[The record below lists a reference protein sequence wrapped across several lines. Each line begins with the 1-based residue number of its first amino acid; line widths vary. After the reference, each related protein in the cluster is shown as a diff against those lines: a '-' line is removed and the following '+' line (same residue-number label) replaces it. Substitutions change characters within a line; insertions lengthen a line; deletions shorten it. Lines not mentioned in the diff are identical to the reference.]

1 MRRRDFVRAIVGL
14 ATAWPLTLRAQQP
27 KPRTIGYFGA
37 TAAVAEKSRT
47 DAFVQRLGELGWI
60 EGQTV
65 AIEYRWA
72 ESQTERFPEI
82 AAELVQHRVDI
93 IVATSIAAVLAC
105 KQATTV
111 IPIVFPLAGDPLAT
125 GLVASLARPGG
136 NVTGLSNQGADLA
149 GKRLEVLR
157 EVNPGLRRFAVLAN
171 AEYPGRISEIADI
184 QTAART
190 LGLDVAVFE
199 VRPAEDISPVFDMMR
214 KDGAEAL
221 YVVGDTFMNSN
232 RARISTLAIQA
243 RLPTIY
249 VAREYV
255 EAGGLM
261 SYGANIPHLFARA
274 AELVDKIVRGTKPS
288 DIPVEQPTKF
298 ELVINLKTAKALGLP
313 RGRSMRRREFITLLG
328 ASAWPLT
335 ARAQQATMPV
345 IGFLGSD
352 SPELYT
358 DRLRA
363 FRRGLKDAGYI
374 ESENVAIEYR

>member
-1 MRRRDFVRAIVGL
+1 MKRREFIAIAGG
-14 ATAWPLTLRAQQP
+14 AAAWPFAVRAQQP
-27 KPRTIGYFGA
+27 KSPTIGYFGA

-47 DAFVQRLGELGWI
+47 DAFVQRLGGLGWI

-82 AAELVQHRVDI
+82 AADLVQLRVDI
-93 IVATSIAAVLAC
+93 LVATSTSAALAC

-157 EVNPGLRRFAVLAN
+157 EVEPGLRRFAVLAN
-171 AEYPGRISEIADI
+171 AEYPGRVSEIADI

-190 LGLDVAVFE
+190 LGLNVAVFE
-199 VRPAEDISPVFDMMR
+199 IRPAGDVSPVFDIMR

-232 RARISTLAIQA
+232 RALISTLAVQA

-274 AELVDKIVRGTKPS
+274 AELVDKILRGTKPD

-298 ELVINLKTAKALGLP
+298 ELVINLKTAKALGLTVP
-313 RGRSMRRREFITLLG
+313 QALL
-328 ASAWPLT
+328 AT
-335 ARAQQATMPV
+335 ADEV
-345 IGFLGSD
+345 I
-352 SPELYT
+352 E
-358 DRLRA
+358 
-363 FRRGLKDAGYI
+363 
-374 ESENVAIEYR
+374 

>member
-1 MRRRDFVRAIVGL
+1 MKRREFIAIAGG
-14 ATAWPLTLRAQQP
+14 AAAWPFAVRAQQP
-27 KPRTIGYFGA
+27 KSPTIGYFGA
-37 TAAVAEKSRT
+37 TAAAAEKSRI
-47 DAFVQRLGELGWI
+47 DAFVQRLGGLGWI
-60 EGQTV
+60 EGQAV
-65 AIEYRWA
+65 AIDYRWA

-93 IVATSIAAVLAC
+93 IVATSTAAVLAC

-136 NVTGLSNQGADLA
+136 NVTGLSNQRADLA

-157 EVNPGLRRFAVLAN
+157 EVNPGLCRFAALAN

-190 LGLDVAVFE
+190 LGLNVAVFE
-199 VRPAEDISPVFDMMR
+199 IRPAGDVSPVFDIMW

-221 YVVGDTFMNSN
+221 YVVGDTFVNSN
-232 RARISTLAIQA
+232 RALISTSAIQA

-249 VAREYV
+249 VAREYI

-261 SYGANIPHLFARA
+261 SYGANISHLFARA
-274 AELVDKIVRGTKPS
+274 AELVDKILRGTKPG

-298 ELVINLKTAKALGLP
+298 ELVINLKTAKALGLTVP
-313 RGRSMRRREFITLLG
+313 QALL
-328 ASAWPLT
+328 AT
-335 ARAQQATMPV
+335 ADEV
-345 IGFLGSD
+345 I
-352 SPELYT
+352 E
-358 DRLRA
+358 
-363 FRRGLKDAGYI
+363 
-374 ESENVAIEYR
+374 

>member
-1 MRRRDFVRAIVGL
+1 MKRREFIALLGVA
-14 ATAWPLTLRAQQP
+14 AAWPLAARAQQP
-27 KPRTIGYFGA
+27 KPPTIGYFGA
-37 TAAVAEKSRT
+37 TAAAAEKSRT
-47 DAFVQRLGELGWI
+47 GAFVQRLGELGWI

-190 LGLDVAVFE
+190 LGLNLAVFE
-199 VRPAEDISPVFDMMR
+199 IRPAGDVSPVFDTMR

-274 AELVDKIVRGTKPS
+274 AELVDKILRGTKPG

-298 ELVINLKTAKALGLP
+298 ELVINLKTAKALGLIVP
-313 RGRSMRRREFITLLG
+313 ATLI
-328 ASAWPLT
+328 
-335 ARAQQATMPV
+335 ARADEV
-345 IGFLGSD
+345 I
-352 SPELYT
+352 E
-358 DRLRA
+358 
-363 FRRGLKDAGYI
+363 
-374 ESENVAIEYR
+374 

>member
-1 MRRRDFVRAIVGL
+1 MKRREFIAALGGAVV
-14 ATAWPLTLRAQQP
+14 TWPLAAQAQQP
-27 KPRTIGYFGA
+27 KQPTIGYFGA
-37 TAAVAEKSRT
+37 TTATAEKLRT

-60 EGQTV
+60 DGQTV
-65 AIEYRWA
+65 TIEYRWA
-72 ESQTERFPEI
+72 ESQSERFPEI
-82 AAELVQHRVDI
+82 AADLVRLRVDI

-149 GKRLEVLR
+149 GKRLDILR
-157 EVNPGLRRFAVLAN
+157 EVNPELRRFAVLAN
-171 AEYPGRISEIADI
+171 VEYPGRISELADI

-190 LGLDVAVFE
+190 LGLNAAVFE
-199 VRPAEDISPVFDMMR
+199 IRPAEDISPVFDTMR
-214 KDGAEAL
+214 KDGAKAL

-232 RARISTLAIQA
+232 RDRISALAIQA

-261 SYGANIPHLFARA
+261 SYGANIRHLFARA
-274 AELVDKIVRGTKPS
+274 AELVDKILRGTKPG

-298 ELVINLKTAKALGLP
+298 ELVINLKTAKALGLTVP
-313 RGRSMRRREFITLLG
+313 ATLL
-328 ASAWPLT
+328 
-335 ARAQQATMPV
+335 ARADEV
-345 IGFLGSD
+345 I
-352 SPELYT
+352 E
-358 DRLRA
+358 
-363 FRRGLKDAGYI
+363 
-374 ESENVAIEYR
+374 

>member
-1 MRRRDFVRAIVGL
+1 MRRREFIALVGG
-14 ATAWPLTLRAQQP
+14 AVACPLMASAQQP
-27 KPRTIGYFGA
+27 KPPIIGYFGA
-37 TAAVAEKSRT
+37 TTAAAEKLRT
-47 DAFVQRLGELGWI
+47 DAFVRRLGEVSWI
-60 EGQTV
+60 DGETV

-72 ESQTERFPEI
+72 ESRTERFPAI
-82 AAELVQHRVDI
+82 AADLVRLRVDI

-111 IPIVFPLAGDPLAT
+111 ISIVFPLAGDPLAT
-125 GLVASLARPGG
+125 GLVASLARPGA

-171 AEYPGRISEIADI
+171 AEYPCRISEIADI

-190 LGLDVAVFE
+190 LGLNVAVFE
-199 VRPAEDISPVFDMMR
+199 IRPAGDVSPVFDTMR
-214 KDGAEAL
+214 KDRAEAL

-274 AELVDKIVRGTKPS
+274 AELVDKILRGTKPS

-298 ELVINLKTAKALGLP
+298 ELVINLKTAKVLGLTVP
-313 RGRSMRRREFITLLG
+313 AALL
-328 ASAWPLT
+328 
-335 ARAQQATMPV
+335 AQADEV
-345 IGFLGSD
+345 I
-352 SPELYT
+352 E
-358 DRLRA
+358 
-363 FRRGLKDAGYI
+363 
-374 ESENVAIEYR
+374 

>member
-1 MRRRDFVRAIVGL
+1 MRRREFVRAILGL

-27 KPRTIGYFGA
+27 KPPTIGYFGA

-47 DAFVQRLGELGWI
+47 DAFVQRLAELGWI

-65 AIEYRWA
+65 AIDYRWA

-125 GLVASLARPGG
+125 GLVANLARPGG

-190 LGLDVAVFE
+190 LGLNIAVFE
-199 VRPAEDISPVFDMMR
+199 IRPAGDVSPVFDTMR
-214 KDGAEAL
+214 KDGTEAL

-274 AELVDKIVRGTKPS
+274 AELVDKILRGTKPG

-298 ELVINLKTAKALGLP
+298 ELVINLKTAKALGLIVP
-313 RGRSMRRREFITLLG
+313 ATLV
-328 ASAWPLT
+328 
-335 ARAQQATMPV
+335 ARADEV
-345 IGFLGSD
+345 I
-352 SPELYT
+352 E
-358 DRLRA
+358 
-363 FRRGLKDAGYI
+363 
-374 ESENVAIEYR
+374 

>member
-1 MRRRDFVRAIVGL
+1 VLLLKRREFIAGL
-14 ATAWPLTLRAQQP
+14 GGVLVWPLTASAQLP
-27 KPRTIGYFGA
+27 KPPIIGYFGA
-37 TAAVAEKSRT
+37 TTAAAEKLRT
-47 DAFVQRLGELGWI
+47 DAFMRRLGELGWI
-60 EGQTV
+60 DGGTV
-65 AIEYRWA
+65 AIEYRRA
-72 ESQTERFPEI
+72 ESRTERFPEI
-82 AAELVQHRVDI
+82 AADLVRLPVDI
-93 IVATSIAAVLAC
+93 IVATSIAAGFAC

-136 NVTGLSNQGADLA
+136 NITGLSNQGADLA
-149 GKRLEVLR
+149 GKRLGVLR
-157 EVNPGLRRFAVLAN
+157 EANPGLRRFAVLAN

-184 QTAART
+184 KAAART
-190 LGLDVAVFE
+190 LGLNVAVFE
-199 VRPAEDISPVFDMMR
+199 IMPAEDISTVFDTMR

-274 AELVDKIVRGTKPS
+274 AELVDKILRGTKPG

-298 ELVINLKTAKALGLP
+298 EVGHQSQD
-313 RGRSMRRREFITLLG
+313 RQ
-328 ASAWPLT
+328 SA
-335 ARAQQATMPV
+335 
-345 IGFLGSD
+345 
-352 SPELYT
+352 
-358 DRLRA
+358 
-363 FRRGLKDAGYI
+363 
-374 ESENVAIEYR
+374 

>member
-1 MRRRDFVRAIVGL
+1 VKRRAFIAGL
-14 ATAWPLTLRAQQP
+14 GGAAAAWPLAARAQQP
-27 KPRTIGYFGA
+27 KRLIVGYFGA
-37 TAAVAEKSRT
+37 TTAAAEKLRT
-47 DAFVQRLGELGWI
+47 DAFVRRLGELGWI
-60 EGQTV
+60 DGETV

-72 ESQTERFPEI
+72 ESRTERFPAI
-82 AAELVQHRVDI
+82 AADLVRLRVDI

-157 EVNPGLRRFAVLAN
+157 EVNTTLRRFAVSAN

-199 VRPAEDISPVFDMMR
+199 VRPAEDISLVFDMMQ
-214 KDGAEAL
+214 KDGTEAL

-232 RARISTLAIQA
+232 RARISALAIQA

-261 SYGANIPHLFARA
+261 SYGANIPQLFARA
-274 AELVDKIVRGTKPS
+274 AELVDKILRGTKPG
-288 DIPVEQPTKF
+288 DIPVEQPIKF
-298 ELVINLKTAKALGLP
+298 ELVINLKTAKALGLKVP
-313 RGRSMRRREFITLLG
+313 PQLL
-328 ASAWPLT
+328 
-335 ARAQQATMPV
+335 ARADEV
-345 IGFLGSD
+345 I
-352 SPELYT
+352 E
-358 DRLRA
+358 
-363 FRRGLKDAGYI
+363 
-374 ESENVAIEYR
+374 

>member
-1 MRRRDFVRAIVGL
+1 VNRREFITLVGG
-14 ATAWPLTLRAQQP
+14 AVAARPIAAHAQQP
-27 KPRTIGYFGA
+27 KLPTIGYFGA
-37 TAAVAEKSRT
+37 STAASEKLRT
-47 DAFVQRLGELGWI
+47 DAFVQRLGELGWT
-60 EGQTV
+60 EGQTI

-82 AAELVQHRVDI
+82 AADLVRLRVDT
-93 IVATSIAAVLAC
+93 IVATSIAAALAC
-105 KQATTV
+105 KQATAV

-125 GLVASLARPGG
+125 GLVASLARPGA

-157 EVNPGLRRFAVLAN
+157 EVNPRLRKLAVLAN

-190 LGLDVAVFE
+190 LGLNVAIFE
-199 VRPAEDISPVFDMMR
+199 MRPAGDIVQLFDTMK

-232 RARISTLAIQA
+232 RARIGTLAIQA

-249 VAREYV
+249 VGREYV

-274 AELVDKIVRGTKPS
+274 AELVDKILRGTKPG

-298 ELVINLKTAKALGLP
+298 ELVINLNTAKALGLTVP
-313 RGRSMRRREFITLLG
+313 QTLLT
-328 ASAWPLT
+328 T
-335 ARAQQATMPV
+335 ADEV
-345 IGFLGSD
+345 I
-352 SPELYT
+352 E
-358 DRLRA
+358 
-363 FRRGLKDAGYI
+363 
-374 ESENVAIEYR
+374 

>member
-1 MRRRDFVRAIVGL
+1 MKRREFIAALGGAV
-14 ATAWPLTLRAQQP
+14 AWPVVARAQQP
-27 KPRTIGYFGA
+27 KRLLVGYFGA
-37 TAAVAEKSRT
+37 TTAAAEKLRT
-47 DAFVQRLGELGWI
+47 DTFVRRLGELGWI
-60 EGQTV
+60 DGETV

-72 ESQTERFPEI
+72 ESRTERFPAI
-82 AAELVQHRVDI
+82 AAELVRLRVDI

-136 NVTGLSNQGADLA
+136 NVTGLSNLGADLA

-157 EVNPGLRRFAVLAN
+157 EVNPTLRRFAVLAN

-274 AELVDKIVRGTKPS
+274 AELVDKILRGTKPG
-288 DIPVEQPTKF
+288 DIPVEQPIKF
-298 ELVINLKTAKALGLP
+298 ELVINLKTAKALGLSIP
-313 RGRSMRRREFITLLG
+313 HPLL
-328 ASAWPLT
+328 AT
-335 ARAQQATMPV
+335 ADEV
-345 IGFLGSD
+345 I
-352 SPELYT
+352 E
-358 DRLRA
+358 
-363 FRRGLKDAGYI
+363 
-374 ESENVAIEYR
+374 

>member
-1 MRRRDFVRAIVGL
+1 MRRREFVAAVGG
-14 ATAWPLTLRAQQP
+14 TVVTWPLAARAQPP
-27 KPRTIGYFGA
+27 KPPTIGYFGA
-37 TAAVAEKSRT
+37 TTAAAEKLRT
-47 DAFVQRLGELGWI
+47 DAFVQRLSELGWI
-60 EGQTV
+60 EGHTV
-65 AIEYRWA
+65 AIEYRWG
-72 ESQTERFPEI
+72 ESRTEHFTEI
-82 AAELVQHRVDI
+82 ATDLVRLRFDI

-125 GLVASLARPGG
+125 GLVTSLARPGG

-157 EVNPGLRRFAVLAN
+157 EVTPGLRKLAVLAN

-184 QTAART
+184 ETAART
-190 LGLDVAVFE
+190 LGLNVAVFE
-199 VRPAEDISPVFDMMR
+199 IRPAGDIVPVFDTMK

-274 AELVDKIVRGTKPS
+274 AELVDKILRGTKPG
-288 DIPVEQPTKF
+288 DIPVEQPTEF
-298 ELVINLKTAKALGLP
+298 ELVVNLKTAKALGLA
-313 RGRSMRRREFITLLG
+313 I
-328 ASAWPLT
+328 
-335 ARAQQATMPV
+335 
-345 IGFLGSD
+345 
-352 SPELYT
+352 PELFL
-358 DRLRA
+358 LRA
-363 FRRGLKDAGYI
+363 DKVI
-374 ESENVAIEYR
+374 E